1 MARMKGLGTKRKG
14 KMQGTPPKKSVVEES
29 SSVAVESPLEENKPP
44 ALSEKEKREITERLN
59 MIYKKQKKGNRK
71 QGTPQKRTI
80 PTGDEETKRLKIE
93 YGNSNETTPPPLPS
107 KISNSTDFSSSV
119 SVAPSLEALV
129 TPSTN
134 KRLLF
139 LDPPTTCDEEEH
151 SPMDSL
157 PPPPPPP
164 PKPISTNLV
173 PPPPP
178 PKPTPPPK
186 VSPGQ
191 NHSPPSPP
199 EQVQLATVYSRRA
212 ELTMDVIS
220 KAISNI
226 VKMIPQERPNKQIEK
241 QFSFLSSHDAKLL
254 DAVLA
259 TLRNLEG
266 GMLFIEASDSVC
278 KSHFGKE
285 KCPYLNK
292 KVRDWTHEFALTGR
306 LPSQVI
312 KRVS

>member
-1 MARMKGLGTKRKG
+1 MVRVKGLGVQRKG
-14 KMQGTPPKKSVVEES
+14 KKQGTPRKPKSVVEES

-44 ALSEKEKREITERLN
+44 ALSENEKREITERLN

-164 PKPISTNLV
+164 PKPTSTNLT

-178 PKPTPPPK
+178 PAKPSPPPK
-186 VSPGQ
+186 VAATPGQ
-191 NHSPPSPP
+191 NGQNVSP
-199 EQVQLATVYSRRA
+199 TDYNRRA
-212 ELTMDVIS
+212 ELTNDLIS

-226 VKMIPQERPNKQIEK
+226 VKMIPQERPKPPQKQKPSLPQQQNSSLSKPPQK
-241 QFSFLSSHDAKLL
+241 QKHSLP
-254 DAVLA
+254 LA
-259 TLRNLEG
+259 
-266 GMLFIEASDSVC
+266 
-278 KSHFGKE
+278 
-285 KCPYLNK
+285 
-292 KVRDWTHEFALTGR
+292 
-306 LPSQVI
+306 Q
-312 KRVS
+312 KRVNMLVPTTATKTLHNNK